1 MIDWCAVV
9 TPSGRVVRC
18 TSDFNALPLSGQ
30 RGDPSFHLSLLLSL
44 SLPLSSSSSSS
55 RRSVDLPKVT
65 LLLFSTFALFSLLSR
80 HSERCP
86 RASLTVRLLAVSGP
100 RFLVPPSVPERANDA
115 SLSVSAA
122 VLLPFSLPLSAIRL
136 SFTVSCD
143 MSTSQYHARH
153 LFPTHT
159 SSAPRFSARVRAVYN
174 LVPRL
179 AARLL
184 SSPSC
189 HFITPVADN
198 FSRAFAFNRSRVI
211 FPFQL
216 VRFHQ
221 LSCSRIFNF
230 AVEIS
235 YLICIEI
242 NFLSTRLSIQ
252 PFFSTLRRRRFRGI
266 SCESS

>member
-1 MIDWCAVV
+1 MPARQ
-9 TPSGRVVRC
+9 SHG
-18 TSDFNALPLSGQ
+18 A
-30 RGDPSFHLSLLLSL
+30 
-44 SLPLSSSSSSS
+44 
-55 RRSVDLPKVT
+55 
-65 LLLFSTFALFSLLSR
+65 
-80 HSERCP
+80 
-86 RASLTVRLLAVSGP
+86 LLAVSGP
-100 RFLVPPSVPERANDA
+100 RFLIPPSVPERANDA

-179 AARLL
+179 L

-198 FSRAFAFNRSRVI
+198 FSRAFAFNRSR
-211 FPFQL
+211 
-216 VRFHQ
+216 RN
-221 LSCSRIFNF
+221 LSS
-230 AVEIS
+230 
-235 YLICIEI
+235 
-242 NFLSTRLSIQ
+242 STRSVS
-252 PFFSTLRRRRFRGI
+252 PTLLLANFQFYRRNILLDLYRN
-266 SCESS
+266 